1 MTNLIFFK
9 NGTAYNQVAEKLRTA
24 GSVAALLAPIG
35 DVLNK
40 KVRQNKMPMIK

>member
-1 MTNLIFFK
+1 VCFTSP
-9 NGTAYNQVAEKLRTA
+9 NQVAEKVRTA

-40 KVRQNKMPMIK
+40 KDRQIKYS